1 MKKNL
6 LHILVGLLLATV
18 PVAAQTHIIQGR
30 VVNQANGE
38 LLEMT
43 TIRLFS
49 YSADGKDST
58 LVHGVQT
65 DMNGAFYLKAQN
77 GSYGLVVSN
86 VGYFTKKIPVR
97 VADHDVNLKSI
108 SLKED
113 VQALGEVQVRGTA
126 AELTV
131 RGDTLEY
138 NASAYKVNENAM
150 VEDLLK
156 KMSGVQIDADGK
168 VTVNGEEVKG
178 VRIDGKKFF
187 GDDVQMATK
196 NIPADMVEKVQVID
210 EKSDMAKL
218 TGIEDD
224 DTERIINLTLKAN
237 KKKGMF
243 GNFSGALGADA
254 LGDDQTK
261 LFHYNYQGTAADQ
274 TKQFFNEDFRYKAS
288 AFMNLMLGESQT
300 TIIAGANN
308 TNELRSGRG
317 RGFRMGN
324 NSGITWTENLGVN
337 SNVII
342 SPTWTFGGD
351 ASLNH
356 SKNYTRTESEKEQYT
371 EGMTYNNSDSTGKTS
386 RSWDTNMRLEFEWK
400 PDTLNTLLLKPN
412 LSYTH
417 SWSDQLNDF
426 TYLSLDS
433 MLENVYD
440 TLSSG
445 TQKNEN
451 LSKEI
456 KASLQ
461 AIYSHKF
468 ASKRGRSISLDVRG
482 GLTDTDAGSYN
493 IASGSIDAINQ
504 HQEKISNSYNY
515 SVKFTYI
522 EPIYSVN
529 HFLETSLYFGQTFRT
544 SDKRQYNYDEA
555 LGQYS
560 TLLDSTYSNTFRN
573 NFFNEY
579 LELNYRYLKDKYDLT
594 VGMRVNPSQT
604 HSTTTYLD
612 GSKPFDTLTTVWNV
626 TPRVTFKYKFG
637 KKEFARI
644 IYRGFTEQPTVSQ
657 MEPVRD
663 NSNAMS
669 ETVGNLSLNPGFRN
683 MIRAMYSRYDKD
695 KLSSLVTG
703 VRANFTKDAL
713 VYNTIYDNTGK
724 AYRQTV
730 NAQQMPF
737 DVSADLMFNTPV
749 IKNRLHFFTRTE
761 VGYNQRLAYV
771 SHLGKGETVDTQAMP
786 LGDESKTGNVRASEN
801 LSLRLSHDVVDFGVN
816 GNVTYSRT
824 QNNQALNVTNTI
836 DWGVSAD
843 FTFHLPYNWAIST
856 DIGYKDKWG
865 YNLQGSLSEIL
876 WNASIEKT
884 WNGATLSLSMQD
896 ILNQKKNVVETIGEN
911 YIQYQRFNTL
921 PTYFM
926 LTFTYKLN
934 KMGDLKAN
942 GRGAFMQEMIE
953 NGGKFKPGSG
963 PIGPPPGM

>member
-1 MKKNL
+1 MTNKNWL
-6 LHILVGLLLATV
+6 LILFGLLLTFA
-18 PVAAQTHIIQGR
+18 PIAAQTHIIQGR

-65 DMNGAFYLKAQN
+65 DMNGAFFLKANDGQ
-77 GSYGLVVSN
+77 YGLIVSN
-86 VGYFTKKIPVR
+86 VGYFPKK
-97 VADHDVNLKSI
+97 VAVQVAGKDVHLKSI
-108 SLKED
+108 ALKED
-113 VQALGEVQVRGTA
+113 VQALSEVQVRGTA

-156 KMSGVQIDADGK
+156 KMSGVQVDADGK
-168 VTVNGEEVKG
+168 VTINGEEVKA

-196 NIPADMVEKVQVID
+196 NIPADMVDKVQVID

-261 LFHYNYQGTAADQ
+261 LFHYNYQGTPAEKTA
-274 TKQFFNEDFRYKAS
+274 QFFNEDFRYNAN

-308 TNELRSGRG
+308 TNELRTGRG

-324 NSGITWTENLGVN
+324 NSGITWGENLGVN
-337 SNVII
+337 TNIAL

-356 SKNYTRTESEKEQYT
+356 NKNYTLTDSEKEQYT
-371 EGMTYNNSDSTGKTS
+371 DGMTYNNSDSTGKTS
-386 RSWDTNMRLEFEWK
+386 RSWDTRMRLEFEWK
-400 PDTLNTLLLKPN
+400 PDSVNTLLIKPN
-412 LSYTH
+412 ISYTNG
-417 SWSDQLNDF
+417 WSNQTNDF
-426 TYLSLDS
+426 LYLSLDS
-433 MLENVYD
+433 LLLDTYD
-440 TLSSG
+440 TLSFG
-445 TQKNEN
+445 NQRNES
-451 LSKEI
+451 LSQEI
-456 KASLQ
+456 NADIQ
-461 AIYSHKF
+461 MIYSHKF
-468 ASKRGRSISLDVRG
+468 SSKPGRSISIDARG
-482 GLTDTDAGSYN
+482 GLTDTDEGSYN
-493 IASGSIDAINQ
+493 IASGSIDAVNQ
-504 HQEKISNSYNY
+504 HQTKFSNSYNY
-515 SVKFTYI
+515 NLKFTYI
-522 EPIYSVN
+522 EPIYGKN

-555 LGQYS
+555 IGDYS
-560 TLLDSTYSNTFRN
+560 TLLDTTYSNTFRN
-573 NFFNEY
+573 NYFNEY
-579 LELNYRYLKDKYDLT
+579 LEMNYRFLKDKYDLT
-594 VGMRVNPSQT
+594 VGVRANPSQT
-604 HSTTTYLD
+604 HSTTTYAD
-612 GSKPFDTLTTVWNV
+612 GYQFDTINSVWNV
-626 TPRVTFKYKFG
+626 APRMTFKYKFG

-644 IYRGFTEQPTVSQ
+644 IYRGFSQQPSVSQ

-669 ETVGNLSLNPGFRN
+669 ETVGNLGLNPGFRN
-683 MIRAMYSRYDKD
+683 IIRAMYSRYNQDR
-695 KLSSLVTG
+695 LSSLATG

-713 VYNTIYDNTGK
+713 VYNTIYDQTGK

-730 NAQQMPF
+730 NAGQWPF
-737 DVSADLMFNTPV
+737 DVSADLMYNTPV
-749 IKNRLHFFTRTE
+749 VKNRLHFFTRTE

-771 SHLGKGETVDTQAMP
+771 SHTDGAVNPSDMP
-786 LGDESKTGNVRASEN
+786 LGDESKTGNWRVQEN
-801 LSLRLSHDVVDFGVN
+801 LSLRLSHDIVDFGVR
-816 GNVTYSRT
+816 GDLTYSRT
-824 QNNQALNVTNTI
+824 NNSQTVNITNTVN
-836 DWGVSAD
+836 WGVAAD
-843 FTFHLPYNWAIST
+843 FTFHLPYNWSIST
-856 DIGYKDKWG
+856 DIGYNDKWG
-865 YNLQGSLSEIL
+865 YNLSGSLSEIM
-876 WNASIEKT
+876 WNATIEKT
-884 WNGATLSLSMQD
+884 WSNATLSLNMKD
-896 ILNQKKNVVETIGEN
+896 ILNQKKNLVETIGEN

-921 PTYFM
+921 PTYFT
-926 LTFTYKLN
+926 LSFTYKLN
-934 KMGDLKAN
+934 KMGELKAK
-942 GRGAFMQEMIE
+942 GKGAFMQEMIE

-963 PIGPPPGM
+963 PMGPPPGM